1 MEKVFVT
8 GIGLVTSIGHDK
20 GTVVRNLQRMNHG
33 IELYKPFDRK
43 NCPVK
48 LLGTLDGFDVE
59 SYDQEDWVFPSSL
72 TLGRSFLR
80 NLSPQALFAIF
91 AMNSAIEDAKLH
103 AEDISNPET
112 GMYTASAGSFSMLY
126 HNIDRMHQ
134 SGPSRANPKGVVSSI
149 AGTLNFNLVSHFKIY
164 GASCGFVSACASSG
178 HALGHAFE
186 EIRSGRQ
193 KRMFVVGGEDG
204 NSDCIL
210 PFTGMRALTFND
222 DPNSASRPFDAKHD
236 GFVGTGGSVVLVL
249 ETESEVKR
257 REVTPYAEMRGWGQ
271 SSDGFNQVLPEP
283 EGLGL
288 SRAIE
293 SCLKSSGIEKDQVD
307 YINAHAPSTALGDNA
322 ECAALHNVFANHTSP
337 YISSTKALTGHGLS
351 LASIMESAFTVLCIH
366 EGFSPGSANIT
377 TLSQE
382 AEGLNIL
389 RETLYNRPQI
399 AISNSS
405 GFGGAN
411 VVTAFA
417 RVKE

>member
-1 MEKVFVT
+1 MSKVFIS
-8 GIGLVTSIGHDK
+8 GLGLVTSIGHDQA
-20 GTVVRNLQRMNHG
+20 TVVRNLQRMNSG
-33 IELYKPFDRK
+33 IELYKPFDREK
-43 NCPVK
+43 CPVK
-48 LLGTLDGFDVE
+48 VLGTLDGFDVE
-59 SYDQEDWVFPSSL
+59 SYDQEDWVYPNTL

-80 NLSPQALFAIF
+80 NLSPQALFSIF

-126 HNIDRMHQ
+126 HNIDRMHKA
-134 SGPSRANPKGVVSSI
+134 GPARANPKGVVSSI
-149 AGTLNFNLVSHFKIY
+149 AGTLNFNLVSHYKIY

-186 EIRSGRQ
+186 EIRSGRH

-210 PFTGMRALTFND
+210 PFSGMRALTFNP
-222 DPNSASRPFDAKHD
+222 DPSCASRPFDSKHD
-236 GFVGTGGSVVLVL
+236 GFVGTGGSVVMIL
-249 ETESEVKR
+249 ESEEEVDR
-257 REVTPYAEMRGWGQ
+257 RGVTPHAEMKGWGQ

-288 SRAIE
+288 SRAME
-293 SCLKSSGIEKDQVD
+293 TCLKSSQIKKEQVD

-322 ECAALHNVFANHTSP
+322 ECAALHNVFAEVDCP
-337 YISSTKALTGHGLS
+337 YVSSTKALTGHGLS
-351 LASIMESAFTVLCIH
+351 LASIMESAFTVLSLR
-366 EGFSPGSANIT
+366 EGFSPGSANIQQ
-377 TLSQE
+377 LSQE

-389 RETLYNRPQI
+389 QETLYNRPQI
-399 AISNSS
+399 ALSNSS

-411 VVTAFA
+411 VVTAFQ
-417 RVKE
+417 RV